1 MSQESIMDHAISPDD
16 LAELSIAALINIIR
30 GDEKCANCDLVEA
43 ALDELHGL
51 ARDLNADSVFKN
63 HDLNMDVLY
72 HIAETQQVQFLEI
85 ELAILVSSWHISAVG
100 KENGNGTSPLDVVTC
115 LNFVYVLSVYRP
127 MRRTDTEDFNN
138 YGIGK
143 DSFSWALQGEEI
155 SDSLRFFVEECDHI
169 QGFQFVVDDSRGFS
183 AVAKEFLENI
193 VAKYT
198 NTPILLYAVQG
209 HRACTSLHSKK
220 PTVLEDLHDDVSFSR
235 LLSYS
240 KLIVPL
246 GLPSLSKSKVSK
258 FLRIEDE
265 KHYHSSAIY
274 AAALHSINLSFRMD
288 PVIYSPTTPA
298 SSVSGA
304 VDLHGV
310 IQMLSGQE
318 RQNLVSVPDVAIPA
332 PNLSGEQNE
341 LSLLEN
347 LHPLTPQ
354 IAEDVEDT
362 QAVECMT
369 VNGTH
374 ASGVVYE
381 RFYSHGN

>member
-1 MSQESIMDHAISPDD
+1 MSSVNLTDFPDFI
-16 LAELSIAALINIIR
+16 LSGFRPIPFVF
-30 GDEKCANCDLVEA
+30 NCK
-43 ALDELHGL
+43 DELHGL

-72 HIAETQQVQFLEI
+72 HIAETQQYQDKD
-85 ELAILVSSWHISAVG
+85 LVESL
-100 KENGNGTSPLDVVTC
+100 ENGAE
-115 LNFVYVLSVYRP
+115 FW
-127 MRRTDTEDFNN
+127 TDYSKVHYHLRNTEDFNN

-374 ASGVVYE
+374 ASAPKYFPFPNIFKSTVEMNHILQVTTYVL
-381 RFYSHGN
+381 SK